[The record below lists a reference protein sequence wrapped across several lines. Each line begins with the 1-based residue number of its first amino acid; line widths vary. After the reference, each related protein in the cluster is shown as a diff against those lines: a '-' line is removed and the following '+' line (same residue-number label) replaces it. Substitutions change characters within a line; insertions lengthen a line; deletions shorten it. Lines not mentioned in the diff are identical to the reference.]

1 MQVASLQTSQNA
13 CTFCRRRKR
22 ACDRKLPGCSNC
34 KSRGQTCDYSNGS
47 TEDTQNP
54 LASVY
59 LSISSDSPRFPEAY
73 FLDHRVFQQSRQS
86 APGVRLLASPQIT
99 IYVGDLQNIVT
110 EYIQRIHWW
119 IPILSRNQ
127 LLLSLESPLAGTE
140 TDLLL
145 LVLAMKVLLWNPS
158 AEHSTNTNPRTEGY
172 LLARRAIDEAVL
184 AGAMS
189 CRLLQAQIL
198 LAVFELGHAIYPAAY
213 LSVGACA
220 RYGTALGVDASLSP
234 DFRLQNPSIRRLD
247 IEEQRRTWWMV
258 LILDRFTQLGNPQR
272 PLSTADIQRDS
283 LLPSD
288 EESFDQGDIP
298 DESFPVSAAADIRMG
313 MLARMCQAS
322 YLLELV
328 LRYNRNRAASASSSV
343 EFDDHEEYWQ
353 LDKTLNALLNLS
365 YVEGEIRRT
374 AVCAQTS
381 ICYSGLIALHD
392 PQSSRI
398 DQQHMQFATDMLMPV
413 VESMAWDS
421 KIFLSG
427 FRVSV
432 GDASPLLLL
441 WAYQAST
448 IYNRLLSQYQKES
461 LFLLYQMK
469 LKLRVM
475 SQRWL
480 AGVAYLKLLESN
492 A

>member
-13 CTFCRRRKR
+13 CTFCRKRKR
-22 ACDRKLPGCSNC
+22 AA
-34 KSRGQTCDYSNGS
+34 S
-47 TEDTQNP
+47 TEETQNQA
-54 LASVY
+54 ASAY
-59 LSISSDSPRFPEAY
+59 IFTSSDSPRFPEAY
-73 FLDHRVFQQSRQS
+73 FLDHRVFQQNGQS
-86 APGVRLLASPQIT
+86 APGVRLLASPQIAT
-99 IYVGDLQNIVT
+99 FVGDLQTIVA

-127 LLLSLESPLAGTE
+127 LLLSLETPTAETE

-145 LVLAMKVLLWNPS
+145 LVLAMKVILWNPS
-158 AEHSTNTNPRTEGY
+158 TQHSTNPRTEGY

-198 LAVFELGHAIYPAAY
+198 LAIFELGHAIYPAAY
-213 LSVGACA
+213 LSVD
-220 RYGTALGVDASLSP
+220 RLG
-234 DFRLQNPSIRRLD
+234 
-247 IEEQRRTWWMV
+247 IEERRRAWWMV

-272 PLSTADIQRDS
+272 PLSTADPQRDS

-288 EESFDQGDIP
+288 EENFDQGVK
-298 DESFPVSAAADIRMG
+298 FQVSNMIRVMIRI
-313 MLARMCQAS
+313 LT
-322 YLLELV
+322 
-328 LRYNRNRAASASSSV
+328 
-343 EFDDHEEYWQ
+343 

-365 YVEGEIRRT
+365 YAEGEIRRT

-398 DQQHMQFATDMLMPV
+398 DQQHMQFAIDMLMPV

-432 GDASPLLLL
+432 ADASPLLLL

-480 AGVAYLKLLESN
+480 AGAITRKPCF
-492 A
+492 